1 MNAKQEMLQ
10 LIAECGNIKCATVHH
25 DDKIID
31 MPIGCPVRRFLNQ
44 LDFEYDNGFGYQNLD
59 GTAWFV
65 DGTWATRGEYDGA
78 EWWEHHKLPE
88 IPAELK

>member
-1 MNAKQEMLQ
+1 MNAKREMMD
-10 LIAECGNIKCATVHH
+10 LIAKHGKLLCATVITTTKH
-25 DDKIID
+25 ID

-44 LDFEYDNGFGYQNLD
+44 LDFDYNNGFGYQWIT
-59 GTAWFV
+59 GTLWFV
-65 DGTWATRGEYDGA
+65 DGTWATRGEYDGS